1 MVKKNSIKLF
11 GDDKIRA
18 IWDDEQEKWYFSIVD
33 VIAVLTES
41 PNPQTYWRV
50 LKKRLKD
57 EGNETVTNC
66 NALKMRAA
74 DGKMR
79 LTDVADTEQLL
90 RIIQS
95 VPSPKAEPFKIWLAK
110 VGADRLDQMQD
121 PELSVQQAMIDYKQ
135 LGYSDNWINQRLK
148 SIEIR
153 KDLTDQWKLHNV
165 EEGVQ
170 YASLTDIIYQAW
182 AGRTT
187 KEYKQYKGLKKERL
201 SSQRKVWK
209 IIITIRKKKNSN
221 MMEYTDKEYCLE
233 VWGDMA
239 CFTRPELKVERVSY
253 DVITPSAARAIFE
266 AIFWK
271 PAIHWQ
277 ITKIEVLKPIKWT
290 SVRRNEV
297 GAVAGKSVIFIEEKR
312 QQKNTLL
319 LKDVG
324 YRIWAKMEFRS
335 VSKRKA
341 EGDLFSHEPGKDEN
355 PMKYYQMFERRAS
368 KGQCFN
374 QPYLGTREFSA
385 SFRLVNPDDE
395 ALTPPISEEQ
405 GGTKD
410 LGIMLYD
417 MDFADKKNIQPMFY
431 RPQMKD
437 GVIIVPP
444 INSEEILK

>member
-95 VPSPKAEPFKIWLAK
+95 VPSPKAEPFKMWLAK
-110 VGADRLDQMQD
+110 VGAERLDQMQD
-121 PELSVQQAMIDYKQ
+121 PELSIQQAMIDYKR

-170 YASLTDIIYQAW
+170 FASLTDIIYKAW

-187 KEYKQYKGLKKERL
+187 KEYKQYKGLKKENLRDNMTNEELILNMLAEL
-201 SSQRKVWK
+201 STTS
-209 IIITIRKKKNSN
+209 ITKAKNPQTLDENKQCAKEGGNVARVAREELESKTGRQVVSPLSAKRFFEAQQPKKNLEDN
-221 MMEYTDKEYCLE
+221 NNDK
-233 VWGDMA
+233 
-239 CFTRPELKVERVSY
+239 K
-253 DVITPSAARAIFE
+253 
-266 AIFWK
+266 
-271 PAIHWQ
+271 
-277 ITKIEVLKPIKWT
+277 
-290 SVRRNEV
+290 
-297 GAVAGKSVIFIEEKR
+297 EEK
-312 QQKNTLL
+312 
-319 LKDVG
+319 
-324 YRIWAKMEFRS
+324 
-335 VSKRKA
+335 
-341 EGDLFSHEPGKDEN
+341 
-355 PMKYYQMFERRAS
+355 
-368 KGQCFN
+368 
-374 QPYLGTREFSA
+374 
-385 SFRLVNPDDE
+385 
-395 ALTPPISEEQ
+395 
-405 GGTKD
+405 
-410 LGIMLYD
+410 
-417 MDFADKKNIQPMFY
+417 
-431 RPQMKD
+431 
-437 GVIIVPP
+437 
-444 INSEEILK
+444 

>member
-33 VIAVLTES
+33 AIAVLTES

-95 VPSPKAEPFKIWLAK
+95 VPSPKAEPFKMWLAK

-121 PELSVQQAMIDYKQ
+121 PELSIQQAMIDYKQ

-187 KEYKQYKGLKKERL
+187 KEYKQYKGLKKENLRDNMTNEELILNMLAEL
-201 SSQRKVWK
+201 STTS
-209 IIITIRKKKNSN
+209 ITKAKNPLTLDEN
-221 MMEYTDKEYCLE
+221 KLCAKEGGNVARVAREELE
-233 VWGDMA
+233 SKTGRQV
-239 CFTRPELKVERVSY
+239 VS
-253 DVITPSAARAIFE
+253 PLSAKRFFE
-266 AIFWK
+266 AQQPK
-271 PAIHWQ
+271 
-277 ITKIEVLKPIKWT
+277 
-290 SVRRNEV
+290 
-297 GAVAGKSVIFIEEKR
+297 KSLEDNNNDKKEEK
-312 QQKNTLL
+312 
-319 LKDVG
+319 
-324 YRIWAKMEFRS
+324 
-335 VSKRKA
+335 
-341 EGDLFSHEPGKDEN
+341 
-355 PMKYYQMFERRAS
+355 
-368 KGQCFN
+368 
-374 QPYLGTREFSA
+374 
-385 SFRLVNPDDE
+385 
-395 ALTPPISEEQ
+395 
-405 GGTKD
+405 
-410 LGIMLYD
+410 
-417 MDFADKKNIQPMFY
+417 
-431 RPQMKD
+431 
-437 GVIIVPP
+437 
-444 INSEEILK
+444 